1 MTEKEKMLNGRF
13 YDYRDPALERMREK
27 AAGLL
32 SLYNQTGFHE
42 RGRRKELLKL
52 VLGDVG
58 ENCTIELPFHCD
70 YGCHLHIGKNFYSN
84 IHFTV
89 LDCADVYIGGNVL
102 IGPNVGIYPPD
113 HALDP
118 VERAASLERSL
129 PVNIRDGVWIG
140 GHSVI
145 LGNVTIGE
153 NTVIGAGSVV
163 TKDIPAN
170 VIAFGN
176 PCRVYRKITEK
187 DKMIYT

>member
-89 LDCADVYIGGNVL
+89 LDCADVYIG
-102 IGPNVGIYPPD
+102 D
-113 HALDP
+113 
-118 VERAASLERSL
+118 
-129 PVNIRDGVWIG
+129 
-140 GHSVI
+140 
-145 LGNVTIGE
+145 
-153 NTVIGAGSVV
+153 NTVIENCIVESRDTIRANTTHIGTPENVKIVV
-163 TKDIPAN
+163 
-170 VIAFGN
+170 
-176 PCRVYRKITEK
+176 EK
-187 DKMIYT
+187 NERYTL